1 MIWPSPHPIGPSLP
15 HPKLRGNMGKH
26 CPHVEVDRF
35 RLLTNQAAI
44 GIEQISLEGT
54 LLEANDA
61 LCSTLGYSLDEIRG
75 KPLAELVHPEQVTEA
90 LEQHQQ
96 LIQGAISHFTLK
108 TRYLRKDGLP
118 VWVNVISSLAHSDEG
133 APACRISIVEDISER
148 VLAQER
154 REGDEAK
161 YRAIIDTAVD
171 SIVVIDDR
179 GIIQSFNRAAEHTF
193 GYQQQDTQKS

>member
-1 MIWPSPHPIGPSLP
+1 
-15 HPKLRGNMGKH
+15 MGKH
-26 CPHVEVDRF
+26 CHHVEVDRF

-61 LCSTLGYSLDEIRG
+61 LCSTLGYSLDEICG

-90 LEQHQQ
+90 LKQHQQ

-118 VWVNVISSLAHSDEG
+118 GSGSM
-133 APACRISIVEDISER
+133 
-148 VLAQER
+148 
-154 REGDEAK
+154 
-161 YRAIIDTAVD
+161 
-171 SIVVIDDR
+171 
-179 GIIQSFNRAAEHTF
+179 
-193 GYQQQDTQKS
+193 